1 MSGTLTTGKLV
12 LTNTQSNQD
21 AFDRLRVSAPNTL
34 FEFQSSIGKLPFL
47 IDEIVSG
54 DGATSNAILANSYIQ
69 MGVTG
74 TAGLTGKVI
83 RQTYEYIPYQPG
95 KSKLMIFSAVLE
107 AQEGGITGVVSRIGC
122 FDSVEEKTTTTKSG
136 NGCFFELNNK
146 TLYTVIRLN
155 DVDNKVAQSAW
166 NYDKF
171 DGLGPSGLTVN
182 DYSKARILGID
193 QEWLGVGR
201 VRFGFFINGLFYLG
215 HSYNHFGVDA
225 ITVPYTKTAK
235 LPVRHEITSTSS
247 IYAEM
252 RMICSTILSEGG
264 YEPTGPS
271 FSQGGLTGIS
281 VGASTVPIISL
292 KLRADE
298 PYNRKS
304 LILKTMSVLNP
315 SANRGTQWDMYIFPN
330 DSHIVGG
337 SWNDVNTNNSSARY
351 NNSATGITGLSS
363 GVLVDSGYTDLSS
376 TAVYNYAKYLSSP
389 LVNSNIAGT
398 SKVLCLAAV
407 RVSTGGGNPSLNGA
421 LSWIEID

>member
-21 AFDRLRVSAPNTL
+21 GFDRLRVSAPNTL
-34 FEFQSSIGKLPFL
+34 FEFNASIGKLPFL
-47 IDEIVSG
+47 VDEIVSG
-54 DGATSNAILANSYIQ
+54 AGATSNAILANSYIQ

-74 TAGLTGKVI
+74 AAGLTGKVI

-95 KSKLMIFSAVLE
+95 KSKLMLFSAVLE
-107 AQEGGITGVVSRIGC
+107 AQEGGITGVISRIGC
-122 FDSVEEKTTTTKSG
+122 FDSIDEKTTVSKSG

-155 DVDNKVAQSAW
+155 DVDNKVAQSSW

-171 DGLGPSGLTVN
+171 DGLGPSGLTMN
-182 DYSKARILGID
+182 DYSKARILAID

-201 VRFGFFINGLFYLG
+201 VRFGFFINGIFHLG
-215 HSYNHFGVDA
+215 HSYNHFGDDA
-225 ITVPYTKTAK
+225 INVPYTKTAK
-235 LPVRHEITSTSS
+235 LPVRHEISSTSS
-247 IYAEM
+247 NYAEM
-252 RMICSTILSEGG
+252 RMICSAILSEGG

-281 VGASTVPIISL
+281 VGQTIVPIISL
-292 KLRADE
+292 ELRGDE
-298 PYNRKS
+298 PFNRKS
-304 LILKTMSVLNP
+304 LILKSMSVLNP
-315 SANRGTQWDMYIFPN
+315 SATRGTQWDIYIFPSSSN
-330 DSHIVGG
+330 IIGG
-337 SWNDVNTNNSSARY
+337 NWYDVNTNNSSARY

-389 LVNSNIAGT
+389 LVNSSIAGI
-398 SKVLCLAAV
+398 SKVICLAAV
-407 RVSTGGGNPSLNGA
+407 RVSTGGANPVINGA
-421 LSWIEID
+421 LSWIEVE